1 MTANSGLCPGNGLVY
16 AAGGAHPHAP
26 VSICGT
32 PVTYDANGNTLT
44 YDPDGPGPLPAK
56 SITYDGENR
65 PATVTVNGNPA
76 RFDYGPDGERAGKAF
91 LGQLHFYLGADAE
104 VLVNTANRG
113 GLLTS
118 YLHPDIRREGS
129 ATDVMVKDHLA
140 SNRLVLRVGSGV
152 TRADYGPL
160 GQPLTSKGSHAHGVE
175 PSLFEMFFDC
185 NPLL

>member
-1 MTANSGLCPGNGLVY
+1 M
-16 AAGGAHPHAP
+16 
-26 VSICGT
+26 
-32 PVTYDANGNTLT
+32 
-44 YDPDGPGPLPAK
+44 
-56 SITYDGENR
+56 
-65 PATVTVNGNPA
+65 
-76 RFDYGPDGERAGKAF
+76 
-91 LGQLHFYLGADAE
+91 HFYLGADAE